1 MTIKLRS
8 GLLAVAFSVALA
20 ACSEQAAE
28 QGTPEQESHHATAHV
43 AKAQKGALTIQAQ
56 SEPDTL
62 KGSLKAE
69 AHGRIGPAHLTVAYH
84 SPAVRGRVIWGGLVA
99 NDQVWVTGAHSATS
113 LQTDQPV
120 TVGGQQLPAG
130 KYALFTIPGEQEW
143 TVIINKN
150 WEQHLADDYSE
161 AEDVI
166 RFSVKPE
173 TVEQH
178 QERLRYEIVPQGDE
192 QGTVVMTWDKLK
204 LTLPVGFSGR
214 KTEPAL

>member
-8 GLLAVAFSVALA
+8 GLFAVALSVTLA
-20 ACSEQAAE
+20 SCSEQVAE
-28 QGTPEQESHHATAHV
+28 QEAPEQENHHATAHE
-43 AKAQKGALTIQAQ
+43 AEAQDGALAIQAQ

-69 AHGRIGPAHLTVAYH
+69 AHGMIGPAHLTVAYH

-99 NDQVWVTGAHSATS
+99 NSQVWVTGAHSATS
-113 LQTDQPV
+113 LQTDQPI
-120 TVGGQQLPAG
+120 TIGGQPLPAG
-130 KYALFTIPGEQEW
+130 KYALFTIPGEKEW

-161 AEDVI
+161 AEDVV
-166 RFSVKPE
+166 RFTVKPE

-178 QERLRYEIVPQGDE
+178 QERLRYEIVPQSDE
-192 QGTVVMTWDKLK
+192 QGAVVMTWDKLK
-204 LTLPVGFSGR
+204 LTLPVGV
-214 KTEPAL
+214 